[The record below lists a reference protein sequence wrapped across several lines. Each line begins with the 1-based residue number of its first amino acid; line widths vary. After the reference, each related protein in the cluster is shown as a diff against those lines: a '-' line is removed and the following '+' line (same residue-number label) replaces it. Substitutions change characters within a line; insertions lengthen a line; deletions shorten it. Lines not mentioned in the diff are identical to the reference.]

1 MRGQVWEEPKVGA
14 KTTKGGQRESR
25 KKETDRYAASAEK
38 PDRNRENEEE
48 QKEAERSGDA
58 KEQKSERDKKE
69 KIGKKERAGAP
80 ELLFSAKNT
89 LQEKV
94 FDV

>member
-1 MRGQVWEEPKVGA
+1 MGG
-14 KTTKGGQRESR
+14 TKSRSQDNQRRDKGESL
-25 KKETDRYAASAEK
+25 KETDRYATSAEK
-38 PDRNRENEEE
+38 PDRKRENEEE